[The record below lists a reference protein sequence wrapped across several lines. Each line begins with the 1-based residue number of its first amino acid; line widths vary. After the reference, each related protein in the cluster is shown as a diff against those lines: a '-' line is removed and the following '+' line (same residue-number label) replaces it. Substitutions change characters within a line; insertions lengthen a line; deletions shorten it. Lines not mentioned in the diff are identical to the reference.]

1 VQYKVPQNI
10 DLEDKIVGPFTM
22 KQFIYL
28 LVAGGIAYGWWNF
41 LSQRYV
47 GFMPAFL
54 LVAAPVGLLGVALAL
69 VKVNDRPFEI
79 FLLNLFRFIFMPK
92 RRVWKEGYSGEAVIV
107 LGAGEE
113 DKAKIPIKDTRSLD
127 DLAKGLEKQ
136 STDLR
141 QNEPAAKSK
150 GFFGKI
156 FKSGNEGAAHE
167 GSKLQINLSV
177 KDVDNAAAKQTQAQ
191 GTAAKLK
198 IKDQN
203 VK

>member
-1 VQYKVPQNI
+1 MQYKVPQNI

-22 KQFIYL
+22 KQFVYL
-28 LVAGGIAYGWWNF
+28 LVAGAIVYGWWSF
-41 LSQRYV
+41 LSQRYE

-54 LVAAPVGLLGVALAL
+54 VVAAPVGLLGAALAL
-69 VKVNDRPFEI
+69 VKVNDRPFEV

-92 RRVWKEGYSGEAVIV
+92 RRVWKEGYRGEAVIL

-136 STDLR
+136 SADLR
-141 QNEPAAKSK
+141 QNEPAPKSK

-156 FKSGNEGAAHE
+156 FQGKSEGDAAKGAAPS
-167 GSKLQINLSV
+167 GGPKINLSV
-177 KDVDNAAAKQTQAQ
+177 KDVESAAQKQDEAQ
-191 GTAAKLK
+191 GGKNA
-198 IKDQN
+198 
-203 VK
+203 